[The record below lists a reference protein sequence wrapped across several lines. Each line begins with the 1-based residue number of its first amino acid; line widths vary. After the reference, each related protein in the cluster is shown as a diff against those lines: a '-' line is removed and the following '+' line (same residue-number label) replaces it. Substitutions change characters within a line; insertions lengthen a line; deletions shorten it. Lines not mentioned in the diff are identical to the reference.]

1 MRLFNHAQGV
11 FFAENMSHVAPS
23 LHNMIRLKIVGL
35 NWTFRIL
42 ETLEH
47 TLVHAFETKIRR
59 LKLQIY
65 RFQSFGDATNF
76 ICHFSNLR
84 YLDLNWV
91 TWIWDNDPYTAPS
104 LQMLDPL
111 TVHTGEFPQG
121 KVTPMLTW
129 LHIQSPLPKLISAT
143 FPVTEFV
150 SPYIIPST
158 FGETLQNL
166 HFSGFR
172 SITEESLGGICIPF
186 DLYIPSDC
194 FSTLYLVDL
203 NSFGLELCTN
213 LNSIHFDN
221 IPLWYCH
228 AWSRKWVPDTLV
240 QVKSW
245 IVTELVFALQ
255 VREEHELDYFDWSG
269 VIDIILH
276 SQFDQLCRVCVLLD
290 CGDEI
295 YPTVSRLIREDKFG
309 VLHDQGILFVYPQLH
324 RVGEGFVT

>member
-1 MRLFNHAQGV
+1 MELPTWKGAYCPCHVNPLSMRLFNHAQGV

-35 NWTFRIL
+35 NWTFCIL

-47 TLVHAFETKIRR
+47 TLVHAFETKIRH

-150 SPYIIPST
+150 SPYVIPST

-172 SITEESLGGICIPF
+172 SITEEPLGGICILF
-186 DLYIPSDC
+186 DLYIP
-194 FSTLYLVDL
+194 
-203 NSFGLELCTN
+203 
-213 LNSIHFDN
+213 
-221 IPLWYCH
+221 
-228 AWSRKWVPDTLV
+228 
-240 QVKSW
+240 
-245 IVTELVFALQ
+245 
-255 VREEHELDYFDWSG
+255 
-269 VIDIILH
+269 
-276 SQFDQLCRVCVLLD
+276 
-290 CGDEI
+290 
-295 YPTVSRLIREDKFG
+295 
-309 VLHDQGILFVYPQLH
+309 
-324 RVGEGFVT
+324 